1 MNKSEKSQ
9 KEQGHGNIPF
19 RVGQTQIFAYETV
32 RNKEVVIL

>member
-19 RVGQTQIFAYETV
+19 RVVKLRYLRTKRYEIK
-32 RNKEVVIL
+32 RS